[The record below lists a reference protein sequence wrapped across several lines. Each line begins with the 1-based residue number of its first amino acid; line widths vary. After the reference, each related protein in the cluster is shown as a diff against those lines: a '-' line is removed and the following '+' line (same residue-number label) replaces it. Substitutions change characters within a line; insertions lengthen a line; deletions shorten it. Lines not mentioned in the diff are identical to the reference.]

1 MIKFDVPLCLPLD
14 SSVFLPVNMRSVR
27 NEIAAW
33 LEQDDPV
40 LDYRKSG

>member
-1 MIKFDVPLCLPLD
+1 MIKFDVHPCLPLD
-14 SSVFLPVNMRSVR
+14 SSVFLPVNMEGIR

-40 LDYRKSG
+40 LDYRESG